1 MPTKTSGSELKAFY
15 NDDGFWNPNGEDDVW
30 HEELELEVNGQVMD
44 DSFSIDEDL
53 KPEDQVRIMAGW
65 VQSNDGS
72 VDVSFE
78 TYFKRWKKKQDTVF
92 LSVQAPKDKL
102 DAIKEAII
110 AAGGKVA

>member
-1 MPTKTSGSELKAFY
+1 MPTKTIGSELKAFY
-15 NDDGFWNPNGEDDVW
+15 NDDGFWKPNGEDDVW

-44 DSFSIDEDL
+44 DSFSIGEDL
-53 KPEDQVRIMAGW
+53 KPEDQVRIMGGW

-78 TYFKRWKKKQDTVF
+78 TYFKRWKKKQDTAF